1 MIDELELLKKDW
13 QKRELDLPKLSY
25 DEIYQM
31 IWKKSSS
38 VVRWIFYISIIE
50 FLLPHLLYLLPSFR
64 DGMNYDFS
72 EKLGISSTLLVLTVL
87 QYSVAIYFIV
97 QFYRRY
103 REISVLDNA
112 RNLMHRIFRTRR
124 TVKHYVIFSLSMI
137 LIFFGVFIVGMYM
150 DDNLVKTLD
159 LHPEDSKAS
168 PEQLK
173 WIVMGVMAIAGVLF
187 TALMAG
193 IYFLLYG
200 LLTRKLFQNYKELK
214 RIEH

>member
-1 MIDELELLKKDW
+1 
-13 QKRELDLPKLSY
+13 
-25 DEIYQM
+25 
-31 IWKKSSS
+31 
-38 VVRWIFYISIIE
+38 
-50 FLLPHLLYLLPSFR
+50 
-64 DGMNYDFS
+64 
-72 EKLGISSTLLVLTVL
+72 
-87 QYSVAIYFIV
+87 
-97 QFYRRY
+97 
-103 REISVLDNA
+103 
-112 RNLMHRIFRTRR
+112 
-124 TVKHYVIFSLSMI
+124 
-137 LIFFGVFIVGMYM
+137 MYM
-150 DDNLVKTLD
+150 DDNLVNTLD